1 MDCFLICF
9 QAGPDP
15 SSRARST
22 AAASAAGDSFE
33 TRSPSAPSLD
43 KSTQILP
50 DDPDLFDFDEE
61 VTIVLDAM
69 VSKTVELRFHT
80 ISY

>member
-1 MDCFLICF
+1 MDRFSISF

-22 AAASAAGDSFE
+22 AASAAGDSFE

-80 ISY
+80 MS